1 MMEVIRGWRPLRSR
15 QPIIF
20 FIIFVRR
27 WPAGEEEEGSR
38 PQDAR
43 QRGVQRVRRQG
54 LWFPLQ
60 RAELRGLQG
69 LLPTQRHQERPVLL
83 QEQWPLRDG
92 LVHATQVP
100 TVPAAQVPGGGHARA
115 V

>member
-1 MMEVIRGWRPLRSR
+1 MMAPTLAPSS
-15 QPIIF
+15 IF
-20 FIIFVRR
+20 FFFFSVRR

-69 LLPTQRHQERPVLL
+69 LLPTQRHQKCPVLL
-83 QEQWPLRDG
+83 QEQRPLRDG

-100 TVPAAQVPGGGHARA
+100 AVPAAQVPGGGHARA